1 MIYIKEAIKLQRY
14 RNIIR
19 GVRLEEVYKNRE
31 GSKQAQW
38 IFNFKLLPSHNLN
51 IDGIF
56 ILFPLS

>member
-31 GSKQAQW
+31 GSKQAQ
-38 IFNFKLLPSHNLN
+38 
-51 IDGIF
+51 
-56 ILFPLS
+56 